1 MALISFEQI
10 RQFLESEDFELQ
22 PTQRKLCLP
31 ILQRIYHKMNV
42 GVEFDSINIVDN
54 LLINGHHRYIC
65 ALLLK
70 KTLQRATWSRPS
82 QVLTYKWPE
91 IQIDLNDWESV
102 DIIERHNMKDAAI
115 SGLDIKILEI

>member
-10 RQFLESEDFELQ
+10 RQLLESEDFELQ

-42 GVEFDSINIVDN
+42 GVEFDSINIAGD
-54 LLINGHHRYIC
+54 LLINGHHRYVC
-65 ALLLK
+65 SLLLK
-70 KTLQRATWSRPS
+70 KTLQRDIWSRPS
-82 QVLTYKWPE
+82 QVHTYKWPQ
-91 IQIDLNDWESV
+91 IQIDLDDWESV
-102 DIIERHNMKDAAI
+102 EIIERHNRKDAAI